1 MDKKKNI
8 VVIDD
13 LGDLLHLLTL
23 SFIDNSSIQL
33 VRTSSDLESVNKTLG
48 LEDYFIIVNEDGLKN
63 DITEL
68 VKHLYDR
75 KKFTIAPII
84 VATGKRVALS
94 EDVQK
99 LVPVISVIHKDV
111 EPARLGHHLNNIID
125 SIESNRN
132 LNALSGLP
140 GNTVINQKIN
150 DCKAIDADFA
160 VLYIDLDNFKEYNE
174 YYGFYKG
181 DQVLLFLARL
191 LPVVMRECGAE
202 TDFVGHVGGDDFIMI
217 VQHLNVVKE
226 IGDRIIAHFDSR
238 ISDFYEAKDL
248 ENGYIETRN
257 RAGQLERINIM
268 SISIIV
274 MYSDEIRSTPVNEVY
289 KRMMLYKKRAKM
301 VRGSVLLKDF
311 K

>member
-13 LGDLLHLLTL
+13 LGNLLHLLTL

-140 GNTVINQKIN
+140 GNTVINQKIY
-150 DCKAIDADFA
+150 DCKATDADFA

>member
-1 MDKKKNI
+1 MDKKKNV

-23 SFIDNSSIQL
+23 SFIDNPTVQLIQ
-33 VRTSSDLESVNKTLG
+33 TSSDIEDVNKTLG
-48 LEDYFIIVNEDGLKN
+48 LENYFIIVNEEGLKN
-63 DITEL
+63 DITQL
-68 VKHLYDR
+68 VKYLHAR
-75 KKFTIAPII
+75 NKFTVAPII
-84 VATGKRVALS
+84 VATGKRYELS
-94 EDVQK
+94 DDVQK
-99 LVPVISVIHKDV
+99 LVPVISVIPKDI
-111 EPARLGHHLNNIID
+111 EPARLGHHLGNIID

-140 GNTVINQKIN
+140 GNNVIGQKIR
-150 DCKAIDADFA
+150 DCKADEKDFA
-160 VLYIDLDNFKEYNE
+160 VMYIDLDNFKEYNE

-181 DQVLLFLARL
+181 DQVLLFLARM
-191 LPVVMRECGAE
+191 LPTVMRECGAE
-202 TDFVGHVGGDDFIMI
+202 TDFVGHG
-217 VQHLNVVKE
+217 
-226 IGDRIIAHFDSR
+226 
-238 ISDFYEAKDL
+238 ISKFYEAKDL

-311 K
+311 N

>member
-1 MDKKKNI
+1 MNKKKNV

-13 LGDLLHLLTL
+13 RGDLFHLLTL
-23 SFIDNSSIQL
+23 SFIDNPAIQL
-33 VRTSSDLESVNKTLG
+33 VRTSSDTEELDKTLI
-48 LEDYFIIVNEDGLKN
+48 LEDYLIIVNEEGLKA

-68 VKHLYDR
+68 VKGLHVR
-75 KKFTIAPII
+75 NKFTVAPIV
-84 VATGKRVALS
+84 VATGKRYELS
-94 EDVQK
+94 DDVLK
-99 LVPVISVIHKDV
+99 LVPVISVISKDID
-111 EPARLGHHLNNIID
+111 PSLLGHHLGNFID
-125 SIESNRN
+125 SIDSNRN

-140 GNTVINQKIN
+140 GNNVIGQKIR
-150 DCKAIDADFA
+150 DCKASDKDFA
-160 VLYIDLDNFKEYNE
+160 VMYIDLDNFKEYNE

-181 DQVLLFLARL
+181 DQVLSFLARTL
-191 LPVVMRECGAE
+191 YDVMRECGAE

-217 VQHLNVVKE
+217 LQHLNVVKE
-226 IGDRIIAHFDSR
+226 IGDRIIAHFDAG
-238 ISDFYEAKDL
+238 ISKFYEAKDL
-248 ENGYIETRN
+248 ENGYIEARN
-257 RAGQLERINIM
+257 RAGQIERINIM

>member
-1 MDKKKNI
+1 MIKKKNV

-13 LGDLLHLLTL
+13 QGDLLHLLTV
-23 SFIDNSSIQL
+23 SFIDNPTIQL
-33 VRTSSDLESVNKTLG
+33 VRTSSDLDAVNQALG
-48 LEDYFIIVNEDGLKN
+48 LEDYFIIVNEEGLKN
-63 DITEL
+63 DITPL
-68 VKHLYDR
+68 VKRLHAR
-75 KKFTIAPII
+75 NRFTIAPII
-84 VATGKRVALS
+84 VATGKRYELS

-99 LVPVISVIHKDV
+99 LVPVISVIPKDV
-111 EPARLGHHLNNIID
+111 EPARLGHHLCNIID

-140 GNTVINQKIN
+140 GNNVIGRKIR
-150 DCKAIDADFA
+150 DCKAAEKDFA
-160 VLYIDLDNFKEYNE
+160 VMYIDLDNFKEYNE

-181 DQVLLFLARL
+181 DQVLLFLSHTLTAS
-191 LPVVMRECGAE
+191 MRECGAE

-217 VQHLNVVKE
+217 LQHLDVVKE
-226 IGDRIIAHFDSR
+226 IGDRIIAHFDAG
-238 ISDFYEAKDL
+238 ISDFYAEKDL
-248 ENGYIETRN
+248 QNGFIETRN

>member
-13 LGDLLHLLTL
+13 LGNLLHLLTL

-75 KKFTIAPII
+75 KKYTIAPII

-140 GNTVINQKIN
+140 GNTVINQKIY
-150 DCKAIDADFA
+150 DCKATDADFA

>member
-1 MDKKKNI
+1 MNKKKNV

-13 LGDLLHLLTL
+13 RGDLTHLLGL
-23 SFIDNSSIQL
+23 AFIVNPTIQL
-33 VRTSSDLESVNKTLG
+33 IRTSSDTDELDKTLL
-48 LEDYFIIVNEDGLKN
+48 LEDYLIIVNEEGLKA

-68 VKHLYDR
+68 VKGLHVR
-75 KKFTIAPII
+75 NKFTIAPIV
-84 VATGKRVALS
+84 VATGKRYELS
-94 EDVQK
+94 DDVLK
-99 LVPVISVIHKDV
+99 LVPVISVISKDV
-111 EPARLGHHLNNIID
+111 DPSLLGHHLSNFID
-125 SIESNRN
+125 SIDSNRN

-140 GNTVINQKIN
+140 GNNVIGRKIR
-150 DCKAIDADFA
+150 DCKADDKDFA
-160 VLYIDLDNFKEYNE
+160 VMYIDLDNFKEYNE

-181 DQVLLFLARL
+181 DQVLSFLARTL
-191 LPVVMRECGAE
+191 YDVMRECGAE

-217 VQHLNVVKE
+217 LQHLNVVKE
-226 IGDRIIAHFDSR
+226 IGDRIIAHFDAG
-238 ISDFYEAKDL
+238 ISNFYEAKDL

-257 RAGQLERINIM
+257 RAGQIERINIM

>member
-1 MDKKKNI
+1 MIKKKNV

-13 LGDLLHLLTL
+13 QGDLLHLLTV
-23 SFIDNSSIQL
+23 SFIDNPTIQL
-33 VRTSSDLESVNKTLG
+33 VRTSSELDAVNQALG
-48 LEDYFIIVNEDGLKN
+48 LEDYFIIVNEEGLKN
-63 DITEL
+63 DITPL
-68 VKHLYDR
+68 VKRLHAR
-75 KKFTIAPII
+75 NRFTIAPII
-84 VATGKRVALS
+84 VATGKRYELS

-99 LVPVISVIHKDV
+99 LVPVISVIPKDV
-111 EPARLGHHLNNIID
+111 EPARLGHHLCNIID

-140 GNTVINQKIN
+140 GNNVIGRKIR
-150 DCKAIDADFA
+150 DCKAAEKDFA
-160 VLYIDLDNFKEYNE
+160 VMYIDLDNFKEYNE

-181 DQVLLFLARL
+181 DQVLLFLSHTLTAS
-191 LPVVMRECGAE
+191 MRECGAE

-217 VQHLNVVKE
+217 LQHLDVVKE
-226 IGDRIIAHFDSR
+226 IGDRIIAHFDAG
-238 ISDFYEAKDL
+238 ISEFYDEKDL
-248 ENGYIETRN
+248 QNGFIETRN

>member
-13 LGDLLHLLTL
+13 LGNLLHLLTL

>member
-140 GNTVINQKIN
+140 GNTVINQKIY
-150 DCKAIDADFA
+150 DCKATDADFA

-217 VQHLNVVKE
+217 VQYLNVVKE

>member
-1 MDKKKNI
+1 MDKKKNV

-13 LGDLLHLLTL
+13 LGDLLHILTL
-23 SFIDNSSIQL
+23 SFIDNPMVQL
-33 VRTSSDLESVNKTLG
+33 ILTSSDIEDVNKTLG
-48 LEDYFIIVNEDGLKN
+48 LENYFIIVNEEGLKN
-63 DITEL
+63 DITQL
-68 VKHLYDR
+68 VKYLHAR
-75 KKFTIAPII
+75 NKFTVAPII
-84 VATGKRVALS
+84 VATGKRYELS
-94 EDVQK
+94 DDVQK
-99 LVPVISVIHKDV
+99 LVPVISVIPKDI
-111 EPARLGHHLNNIID
+111 EPARLGHHLGNIID

-140 GNTVINQKIN
+140 GNNVIGQKIR
-150 DCKAIDADFA
+150 DCKADEKDFA
-160 VLYIDLDNFKEYNE
+160 VMYIDLDNFKEYNE

-181 DQVLLFLARL
+181 DQVLLFLARM
-191 LPVVMRECGAE
+191 LPTVMRECGAE

-217 VQHLNVVKE
+217 LQHLNVVKE
-226 IGDRIIAHFDSR
+226 IGNRIIAHFDAG
-238 ISDFYEAKDL
+238 ISKFYEAKDL

-311 K
+311 D

>member
-140 GNTVINQKIN
+140 GNTVINQKIY
-150 DCKAIDADFA
+150 DCKATDADFA

>member
-1 MDKKKNI
+1 MNKKKNV

-13 LGDLLHLLTL
+13 RGDLIHLLTL
-23 SFIDNSSIQL
+23 SFIDNPAIQL
-33 VRTSSDLESVNKTLG
+33 VRTSSDTEELDKTLI
-48 LEDYFIIVNEDGLKN
+48 LEDYLIIVNEEGLKA

-68 VKHLYDR
+68 VKGLHVR
-75 KKFTIAPII
+75 NKFTVAPIV
-84 VATGKRVALS
+84 VATGKRYELS
-94 EDVQK
+94 DDVLK
-99 LVPVISVIHKDV
+99 LVPVISVISKDID
-111 EPARLGHHLNNIID
+111 PLLLGHHLGNFID
-125 SIESNRN
+125 SIDSNRN

-140 GNTVINQKIN
+140 GNNVIGQKIR
-150 DCKAIDADFA
+150 DCKASDKDFA
-160 VLYIDLDNFKEYNE
+160 VMYIDLDNFKEYNE

-181 DQVLLFLARL
+181 DQVLSFLARTL
-191 LPVVMRECGAE
+191 YDVMRECGAE

-217 VQHLNVVKE
+217 LQHLNVVKE
-226 IGDRIIAHFDSR
+226 IGDRIIAHFDAG
-238 ISDFYEAKDL
+238 ISKFYEAKDL
-248 ENGYIETRN
+248 ENGYIEARN
-257 RAGQLERINIM
+257 RAGQIERINIM

>member
-1 MDKKKNI
+1 MIKKKNV

-13 LGDLLHLLTL
+13 QGDLLHLLTV
-23 SFIDNSSIQL
+23 SFIDNPTIQL
-33 VRTSSDLESVNKTLG
+33 VRTSSDLDAVNQALG
-48 LEDYFIIVNEDGLKN
+48 LEDYFIIVNEEGLKN
-63 DITEL
+63 DITPL
-68 VKHLYDR
+68 VKRLHAR
-75 KKFTIAPII
+75 NRFTIAPII
-84 VATGKRVALS
+84 VATGKRYELS

-99 LVPVISVIHKDV
+99 LVPVISVIPKDV
-111 EPARLGHHLNNIID
+111 EPARLGHHLSNIID

-140 GNTVINQKIN
+140 GNNVIGRKIR
-150 DCKAIDADFA
+150 DCKAAEKDFA
-160 VLYIDLDNFKEYNE
+160 VMYIDLDNFKEYNE

-181 DQVLLFLARL
+181 DQVLLFLSHTLTAS
-191 LPVVMRECGAE
+191 MRECGAE

-217 VQHLNVVKE
+217 LQHLDVVKE
-226 IGDRIIAHFDSR
+226 IGDRIIAHFDAG
-238 ISDFYEAKDL
+238 ISEFYDEKDL
-248 ENGYIETRN
+248 QNGFIETRN

>member
-1 MDKKKNI
+1 MNKKKNV

-13 LGDLLHLLTL
+13 RGDLFHLLTL
-23 SFIDNSSIQL
+23 SFIVNPTIQL
-33 VRTSSDLESVNKTLG
+33 IRTSSDTDELDKTLL
-48 LEDYFIIVNEDGLKN
+48 LEDYLIIVNEEGLRA

-68 VKHLYDR
+68 VRGLHVR
-75 KKFTIAPII
+75 NKFTIAPIV
-84 VATGKRVALS
+84 VATGKRYELS
-94 EDVQK
+94 EDVLK
-99 LVPVISVIHKDV
+99 LVPVISVISKDV
-111 EPARLGHHLNNIID
+111 DPSLLGHHLSNFID
-125 SIESNRN
+125 SIDSNRN

-140 GNTVINQKIN
+140 GNNVIGLKIR
-150 DCKAIDADFA
+150 DCKADDKDFA
-160 VLYIDLDNFKEYNE
+160 VMYIDLDNFKEYNE

-181 DQVLLFLARL
+181 DQVLSFLARTL
-191 LPVVMRECGAE
+191 YDVMRECGAE

-217 VQHLNVVKE
+217 LQHLNVVKE
-226 IGDRIIAHFDSR
+226 IGDRIIAHFDAG
-238 ISDFYEAKDL
+238 ISKFYEAKDL
-248 ENGYIETRN
+248 ENGYIEARN
-257 RAGQLERINIM
+257 RTGQIERINIM